1 MSKAGFIVS
10 SFFMLALATGA
21 GLAQTD
27 DLYKISK
34 VLTQVYEKD
43 GFDIGRYDQVMI
55 DTLGVADAR
64 VIPPPWVEGKDRN
77 PKKWQ
82 LNSKDIQWLKDNYR
96 AAMKEQIETIGG
108 YAVVSEPSPEALIL
122 DVKIVSLTPYAQR
135 DEDVIT
141 MGTGEMT
148 VQAELRDSMTGELLA
163 IYEGDQDVGSEYQQ
177 NARINKEHNVNALF
191 AAWGEKLRRMMDE
204 SRM

>member
-34 VLTQVYEKD
+34 ALTQVYEKD

-77 PKKWQ
+77 PKRWQ

-108 YAVVSEPSPEALIL
+108 YAVVSEPSPQALIL

-135 DEDVIT
+135 SEDVIT
-141 MGTGEMT
+141 RGTGEMT

-177 NARINKEHNVNALF
+177 NARINKEHDANRLF
-191 AAWGEKLRRMMDE
+191 AAWGEKVRLMMDE
-204 SRM
+204 SRQ

>member
-1 MSKAGFIVS
+1 MSKAGVIAIWL
-10 SFFMLALATGA
+10 FMLALVPGA
-21 GLAQTD
+21 SPAQTD

-43 GFDIGRYDQVMI
+43 GFNIGRYNQVMI

-77 PKKWQ
+77 PKRWQ

-108 YAVVSEPSPEALIL
+108 YPVVSEPSPAAFIL
-122 DVKIVSLTPYAQR
+122 DVKIVSLTPHAQR
-135 DEDVIT
+135 SEDVIT
-141 MGTGEMT
+141 RGTGEMT
-148 VQAELRDSMTGELLA
+148 IQAELRDSMTGDLLA
-163 IYEGDQDVGSEYQQ
+163 IYECDQDVGSEYQQ
-177 NARINKEHNVNALF
+177 NARINKEHDANRLF
-191 AAWGEKLRRMMDE
+191 AAWGEKVRLMMDE
-204 SRM
+204 SRK

>member
-1 MSKAGFIVS
+1 MSKAGLIARS
-10 SFFMLALATGA
+10 LMILILAGAACLAA
-21 GLAQTD
+21 AD

-34 VLTQVYEKD
+34 VLTQFYEKP
-43 GFDIGRYDQVMI
+43 GFDIGRYNKVMI

-82 LNSKDIQWLKDNYR
+82 LDGKDIQWLKDNYR
-96 AAMKEQIETIGG
+96 AAMQEQIETVGG
-108 YAVVSEPSPEALIL
+108 YAVVSEPSPDAFIL

-135 DEDVIT
+135 GEDVIT
-141 MGTGEMT
+141 RGSGEMT
-148 VQAELRDSMTGELLA
+148 IQAELRDSMSGELLA
-163 IYEGDQDVGSEYQQ
+163 IYGGDQDVGSEYQQ
-177 NARINKEHNVNALF
+177 NVRINKEHNAQRLF
-191 AAWGEKLRRMMDE
+191 AAWGEKVRLMMDE

>member
-1 MSKAGFIVS
+1 MSRAGFIVS

-21 GLAQTD
+21 GLAQAD

-64 VIPPPWVEGKDRN
+64 VIPPPWVEGNDRN

-96 AAMKEQIETIGG
+96 AAMKEHIETIGG

-135 DEDVIT
+135 SEDVIT
-141 MGTGEMT
+141 RGTGEMT

-163 IYEGDQDVGSEYQQ
+163 IYEGDQDVGSEYPQ
-177 NARINKEHNVNALF
+177 NARINKEHDANRLF
-191 AAWGEKLRRMMDE
+191 AAWGEKVRLMMDE
-204 SRM
+204 SRQ

>member
-1 MSKAGFIVS
+1 MSKAGFIARS
-10 SFFMLALATGA
+10 LFMLAVVSGA
-21 GLAQTD
+21 SLAQTD

-34 VLTQVYEKD
+34 ALNQVYEKD
-43 GFDIGRYDQVMI
+43 GFDIGRYNQVMI

-77 PKKWQ
+77 PKRWQ

-108 YAVVSEPSPEALIL
+108 YPVVTEPSSDALIL

-135 DEDVIT
+135 SEDVIT
-141 MGTGEMT
+141 RGSGEMT
-148 VQAELRDSMTGELLA
+148 IQAELRDSMTGELLA

-177 NARINKEHNVNALF
+177 NARMNKEHDANKLF
-191 AAWGEKLRRMMDE
+191 SAWGEKLRRMMDE

>member
-1 MSKAGFIVS
+1 MSKEGLIARFIT
-10 SFFMLALATGA
+10 MLLLASVA
-21 GLAQTD
+21 SLAAAD

-34 VLTQVYEKD
+34 ALIQVYEKP
-43 GFDIGRYDQVMI
+43 GLDIGRYNAVMI

-96 AAMKEQIETIGG
+96 AAMKEQIEAVGG
-108 YAVVSEPSPEALIL
+108 YAVVSEPRPEALIV

-141 MGTGEMT
+141 RGTGELT
-148 VQAELRDSMTGELLA
+148 IQAELRDSMTRELLA

-191 AAWGEKLRRMMDE
+191 AAWGEKVRRMMDE

>member
-10 SFFMLALATGA
+10 SLIVLALVSGA
-21 GLAQTD
+21 SLAQTD
-27 DLYKISK
+27 NLYKISK
-34 VLTQVYEKD
+34 ALTQVYEKD
-43 GFDIGRYDQVMI
+43 GLDMGRYDQVMI

-77 PKKWQ
+77 PKRWQ

-108 YAVVSEPSPEALIL
+108 YAVVSEASPEALIL

-135 DEDVIT
+135 SEDVIT
-141 MGTGEMT
+141 RGTGEMT

-177 NARINKEHNVNALF
+177 NARMNKEHDANKLF
-191 AAWGEKLRRMMDE
+191 AAWGEKVRLMMDE
-204 SRM
+204 SRK

>member
-1 MSKAGFIVS
+1 MSKAGLIAS
-10 SFFMLALATGA
+10 SLVILALVSEAS
-21 GLAQTD
+21 LSQTD

-34 VLTQVYEKD
+34 ALTQVYEKD

-55 DTLGVADAR
+55 DTLGVTDAR

-96 AAMKEQIETIGG
+96 AAMKEQIEAIGG
-108 YAVVSEPSPEALIL
+108 YAVVSDPSPDAFIL

-135 DEDVIT
+135 SEDVIT

-177 NARINKEHNVNALF
+177 NARMNKEHDANRLF
-191 AAWGEKLRRMMDE
+191 AAWGEKVRLMMDE
-204 SRM
+204 SRQ

>member
-1 MSKAGFIVS
+1 MSKAGLIARFITILL
-10 SFFMLALATGA
+10 LASVASLAA
-21 GLAQTD
+21 AD

-34 VLTQVYEKD
+34 ALIQVYEKPD
-43 GFDIGRYDQVMI
+43 LDISRYNAVMI

-64 VIPPPWVEGKDRN
+64 IIPPPWVEGKDRN

-96 AAMKEQIETIGG
+96 AAMKEQIEAVGG
-108 YAVVSEPSPEALIL
+108 YAVVSEPRPEALIV

-141 MGTGEMT
+141 RGTGEMT
-148 VQAELRDSMTGELLA
+148 IQAELRDSMTRELLA

>member
-1 MSKAGFIVS
+1 MSRAGFIVS

-21 GLAQTD
+21 GLAQAD

-64 VIPPPWVEGKDRN
+64 MIPPPWVEGNDRN

-135 DEDVIT
+135 SEDVIT
-141 MGTGEMT
+141 RGTGEMT

-177 NARINKEHNVNALF
+177 NARINKEHDANRLF
-191 AAWGEKLRRMMDE
+191 AAWGEKVRLMMDE
-204 SRM
+204 SRQ

>member
-1 MSKAGFIVS
+1 MSKAGLIARFITILL
-10 SFFMLALATGA
+10 LAGVASLAA
-21 GLAQTD
+21 AD

-34 VLTQVYEKD
+34 ALTKFYEKP
-43 GFDIGRYDQVMI
+43 GLDISSYDAVMI

-64 VIPPPWVEGKDRN
+64 IIPPPWVEGKDRN

-82 LNSKDIQWLKDNYR
+82 LNSKDIQWLKDSYR
-96 AAMKEQIETIGG
+96 AAMKEQIEASGD
-108 YAVVSEPSPEALIL
+108 YAVVSEPRPEALIL

-135 DEDVIT
+135 GEDVIT
-141 MGTGEMT
+141 RGSGELT
-148 VQAELRDSMTGELLA
+148 IQAELRDSMTGELLA

-177 NARINKEHNVNALF
+177 NVRINKEHNVKILF
-191 AAWGEKLRRMMDE
+191 AAWGEKLRLMMDE

>member
-1 MSKAGFIVS
+1 MSKAGLIARLITVLL
-10 SFFMLALATGA
+10 LAGVASLAA
-21 GLAQTD
+21 AD

-34 VLTQVYEKD
+34 ALIQVYEKP
-43 GFDIGRYDQVMI
+43 GLDISRYNAVMI

-96 AAMKEQIETIGG
+96 AAMKEQIEAVGG
-108 YAVVSEPSPEALIL
+108 YAVVSEPRPEALIV

-141 MGTGEMT
+141 RGTGELT
-148 VQAELRDSMTGELLA
+148 IQAELRDSMTRELLA

-191 AAWGEKLRRMMDE
+191 AAWGEKVRRMMDE
-204 SRM
+204 SRR

>member
-10 SFFMLALATGA
+10 SLIMLALVSGA
-21 GLAQTD
+21 SLAQTD
-27 DLYKISK
+27 NLYKISK
-34 VLTQVYEKD
+34 ALTQVYEKD
-43 GFDIGRYDQVMI
+43 GLDMGRYDQVMI

-77 PKKWQ
+77 PKRWQ

-108 YAVVSEPSPEALIL
+108 YAVVSEASPEALIL
-122 DVKIVSLTPYAQR
+122 DAKIVSLTPYAQR
-135 DEDVIT
+135 SEDVIT
-141 MGTGEMT
+141 RGTGEMT

-177 NARINKEHNVNALF
+177 NARMNKEHDANRLF
-191 AAWGEKLRRMMDE
+191 AAWGEKVRLMMDE
-204 SRM
+204 SRK

>member
-1 MSKAGFIVS
+1 MSKAGVIAIWL
-10 SFFMLALATGA
+10 FMLALVSGA
-21 GLAQTD
+21 SPAQTD

-34 VLTQVYEKD
+34 ALTQVYEKD
-43 GFDIGRYDQVMI
+43 GFNIGRYNQVMI

-77 PKKWQ
+77 PKRWQ

-108 YAVVSEPSPEALIL
+108 YAVVSEPSPDAFIL
-122 DVKIVSLTPYAQR
+122 DDKIVSLTPYAQR
-135 DEDVIT
+135 SEDVIT
-141 MGTGEMT
+141 RGTGEMT
-148 VQAELRDSMTGELLA
+148 IQAELRDSMTGDLLA

-177 NARINKEHNVNALF
+177 NARINKEHDANKLF
-191 AAWGEKLRRMMDE
+191 AAWGETVRLMMDE
-204 SRM
+204 SRN

>member
-1 MSKAGFIVS
+1 MSKAGFIARS
-10 SFFMLALATGA
+10 LFMLAVVSGA
-21 GLAQTD
+21 SLAQTD

-43 GFDIGRYDQVMI
+43 DFDIGRYDQVMI

-77 PKKWQ
+77 PKRWQ

-108 YAVVSEPSPEALIL
+108 YPVVTEPSSDALIL

-135 DEDVIT
+135 SEDVIT
-141 MGTGEMT
+141 RGSGEMT

-177 NARINKEHNVNALF
+177 NARMNKEHDANKLF
-191 AAWGEKLRRMMDE
+191 SAWGEKLRRMMDE

>member
-1 MSKAGFIVS
+1 MSKAGLIARFITVLLLTGVAS
-10 SFFMLALATGA
+10 LAAA
-21 GLAQTD
+21 D

-34 VLTQVYEKD
+34 ALIQVYEKP
-43 GFDIGRYDQVMI
+43 GLDIGRYNAVMI
-55 DTLGVADAR
+55 DSLGVADAR
-64 VIPPPWVEGKDRN
+64 VIPPPWVEAKDRN

-96 AAMKEQIETIGG
+96 AAMKEQIEAVGG
-108 YAVVSEPSPEALIL
+108 YAVVSEPRPEALIV

-141 MGTGEMT
+141 KGTGELT
-148 VQAELRDSMTGELLA
+148 IQAELRDSMTRELLA

-177 NARINKEHNVNALF
+177 NVRMNKEHDANRLF
-191 AAWGEKLRRMMDE
+191 AAWGEKVRLMMDE
-204 SRM
+204 SRQ

>member
-1 MSKAGFIVS
+1 MSKAGFIARS
-10 SFFMLALATGA
+10 LFMLAVVSGA
-21 GLAQTD
+21 SLAQTD

-34 VLTQVYEKD
+34 ALNQVYEKD
-43 GFDIGRYDQVMI
+43 GFDIGRYNQVMI

-77 PKKWQ
+77 PKRWQ

-108 YAVVSEPSPEALIL
+108 YPVVTEPSSDALIL

-135 DEDVIT
+135 SEDVIT
-141 MGTGEMT
+141 RGSGEMT

-177 NARINKEHNVNALF
+177 NARMNKEHDANKLF
-191 AAWGEKLRRMMDE
+191 SAWGEKLRRMMDE

>member
-10 SFFMLALATGA
+10 SLLMLAVVSGA

-34 VLTQVYEKD
+34 LLTQVYEKD

-55 DTLGVADAR
+55 DSLGVADAR

-108 YAVVSEPSPEALIL
+108 YAVVSEPSQEALIL

-135 DEDVIT
+135 SEDVIT
-141 MGTGEMT
+141 RGTGEMT
-148 VQAELRDSMTGELLA
+148 IQAELRDSMTGELLA

-191 AAWGEKLRRMMDE
+191 AAWGEKVRLMMDE

>member
-1 MSKAGFIVS
+1 MSKAGVIAIWL
-10 SFFMLALATGA
+10 FMLALVSGA
-21 GLAQTD
+21 SPAQTD

-34 VLTQVYEKD
+34 ALTQVYEKD
-43 GFDIGRYDQVMI
+43 GFNIGRYNQVMI

-108 YAVVSEPSPEALIL
+108 YPVVSEPSPDAFIL

-135 DEDVIT
+135 SEDVIT
-141 MGTGEMT
+141 RGTGEMT
-148 VQAELRDSMTGELLA
+148 IQAELRDSMTGDLLA

-177 NARINKEHNVNALF
+177 NARINKEHDANRLF
-191 AAWGEKLRRMMDE
+191 AAWAEKVRLMMDE
-204 SRM
+204 SRK

>member
-1 MSKAGFIVS
+1 MSKVGLIARFITILLLAGVAS
-10 SFFMLALATGA
+10 LAAA
-21 GLAQTD
+21 D

-34 VLTQVYEKD
+34 ALTKFYEKP
-43 GFDIGRYDQVMI
+43 GLDISRYDAVMI

-64 VIPPPWVEGKDRN
+64 IIPPPWVEGKDRN

-82 LNSKDIQWLKDNYR
+82 LNSKDIQWLKDSYR
-96 AAMKEQIETIGG
+96 AAMKEQIEASGD
-108 YAVVSEPSPEALIL
+108 YAVVSGPRPEALIL

-135 DEDVIT
+135 GEDVIT
-141 MGTGEMT
+141 RGSGELT
-148 VQAELRDSMTGELLA
+148 IQAELRDSMTGELLA

-177 NARINKEHNVNALF
+177 NVRINKEHNAQRLF
-191 AAWGEKLRRMMDE
+191 AAWGEKVRLMMDE

>member
-1 MSKAGFIVS
+1 
-10 SFFMLALATGA
+10 
-21 GLAQTD
+21 
-27 DLYKISK
+27 
-34 VLTQVYEKD
+34 
-43 GFDIGRYDQVMI
+43 MI

-96 AAMKEQIETIGG
+96 AAMKEQIEAVGG
-108 YAVVSEPSPEALIL
+108 YAVVSEPRPEALIV

-141 MGTGEMT
+141 KGTGELT
-148 VQAELRDSMTGELLA
+148 IQAELRDSMTRELLA

>member
-1 MSKAGFIVS
+1 MSRAGFIVS

-21 GLAQTD
+21 GLAQAD

-64 VIPPPWVEGKDRN
+64 VIPPPWVEGNDRN

-135 DEDVIT
+135 SEDVIT
-141 MGTGEMT
+141 RGTGEMT

-177 NARINKEHNVNALF
+177 NARINKEHDANRLF
-191 AAWGEKLRRMMDE
+191 AACGEKVRLMMDE
-204 SRM
+204 SRQ

>member
-1 MSKAGFIVS
+1 MSKAGLIARFITILL
-10 SFFMLALATGA
+10 LAGVASLAA
-21 GLAQTD
+21 AD

-34 VLTQVYEKD
+34 ALTKFYEKP
-43 GFDIGRYDQVMI
+43 GLDISSYDAVMI

-64 VIPPPWVEGKDRN
+64 IIPPPWVEGKDRN

-82 LNSKDIQWLKDNYR
+82 LNSKDIQWLKDSYR
-96 AAMKEQIETIGG
+96 AAMKEQIEASGD
-108 YAVVSEPSPEALIL
+108 YAVVSEPRPEALIL

-135 DEDVIT
+135 GEDVIT
-141 MGTGEMT
+141 RGSGELT
-148 VQAELRDSMTGELLA
+148 IQAELRDSMTGELLA

-177 NARINKEHNVNALF
+177 NVRINKEHNAKTLF
-191 AAWGEKLRRMMDE
+191 AAWGEKVRLMMDE

>member
-1 MSKAGFIVS
+1 MSKAGLIARFITVLL
-10 SFFMLALATGA
+10 LAGVASLAA
-21 GLAQTD
+21 AD

-34 VLTQVYEKD
+34 ALIQVYEKP
-43 GFDIGRYDQVMI
+43 GLDISRYNAVMI

-96 AAMKEQIETIGG
+96 AAMKEQIEAVGG
-108 YAVVSEPSPEALIL
+108 YAVVSEPRPEALIV

-141 MGTGEMT
+141 RGTGELT
-148 VQAELRDSMTGELLA
+148 IQAELRDSMTRELLA

-191 AAWGEKLRRMMDE
+191 AAWGEKVRRMMDE

>member
-1 MSKAGFIVS
+1 MSKAGFIARS
-10 SFFMLALATGA
+10 LFMLAVVSGA
-21 GLAQTD
+21 SLAQTD

-34 VLTQVYEKD
+34 ALNQVYEKD
-43 GFDIGRYDQVMI
+43 GFDIGRYNQVMI

-64 VIPPPWVEGKDRN
+64 VIPPPWVEGEDRN

-82 LNSKDIQWLKDNYR
+82 LNSKDIKWLKDNYR

-108 YAVVSEPSPEALIL
+108 YPVVTEPSSDALVL

-135 DEDVIT
+135 SEDVIT
-141 MGTGEMT
+141 RGSGEMT
-148 VQAELRDSMTGELLA
+148 IQAELRDSMTGELLA

-177 NARINKEHNVNALF
+177 NARMNKEHDANKLF
-191 AAWGEKLRRMMDE
+191 AAWGEKVRLMMDE

>member
-1 MSKAGFIVS
+1 MSKAGLIARFITILL
-10 SFFMLALATGA
+10 LASVASLAA
-21 GLAQTD
+21 AD

-34 VLTQVYEKD
+34 ALIQVYEKPD
-43 GFDIGRYDQVMI
+43 LDISRYNAVMI

-64 VIPPPWVEGKDRN
+64 IIPPPWVEGKDRN

-96 AAMKEQIETIGG
+96 AAMKEQIEAVGG
-108 YAVVSEPSPEALIL
+108 YAVVSEPRPEALIV

-141 MGTGEMT
+141 RGTGEMT
-148 VQAELRDSMTGELLA
+148 IQAELRDSMTRELLA

-191 AAWGEKLRRMMDE
+191 AAWGEKVRLMMDE

>member
-1 MSKAGFIVS
+1 MSKAGLIARLITVLL
-10 SFFMLALATGA
+10 LAGVASLAA
-21 GLAQTD
+21 AD

-34 VLTQVYEKD
+34 ALIQVYEKP
-43 GFDIGRYDQVMI
+43 GLDISRYNAVMI

-96 AAMKEQIETIGG
+96 AAMKEQIEAVGG
-108 YAVVSEPSPEALIL
+108 YAVVSEPRPEALIV

-141 MGTGEMT
+141 RGTGELT
-148 VQAELRDSMTGELLA
+148 IQAELRDSMTRELLA

-191 AAWGEKLRRMMDE
+191 AAWGEKVRRMMDE